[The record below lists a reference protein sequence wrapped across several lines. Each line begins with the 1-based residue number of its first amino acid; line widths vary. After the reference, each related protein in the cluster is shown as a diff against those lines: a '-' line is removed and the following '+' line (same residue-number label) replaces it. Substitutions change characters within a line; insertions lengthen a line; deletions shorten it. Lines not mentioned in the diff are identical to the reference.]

1 MCLDP
6 EYGSKLEKDI
16 MGDTSGHFQR
26 LLVIL
31 AQVKKFYRKSNIK
44 KSQNKC
50 IIKKIYV
57 LYTQRERERA
67 QEICMGE

>member
-1 MCLDP
+1 MCLDL

-31 AQVKKFYRKSNIK
+31 TQVKKFNRKSKIK

-50 IIKKIYV
+50 IIRKQIYI
-57 LYTQRERERA
+57 QKERERA
-67 QEICMGE
+67 QERCMNE